1 MAGSSTGGSL
11 IRDAKL
17 KQLYATMLE
26 CRMLAQH
33 ALRLRNQRRAF
44 YSASL
49 GQEAIAVGC
58 VIDLQP
64 EDTLMLAPGGSIAGL
79 VKGAELS
86 HLMGQIYAPRGV
98 EPGLAHNIFSPS
110 SGEDEQLELAN
121 QFAQA
126 GKQKQN
132 NGVVVAFA
140 TAPAAASAR
149 WQKSLKSAAR
159 NSLPLI
165 VVVENKAGIDLP
177 LKAPRDGLTRIT
189 VDGNDVVAVYRV
201 AYESLERVRQG
212 GGPVLIEGRA
222 WQQAGKR
229 LRPGE
234 TDPLIHMERYLGARK
249 LFSKRW
255 KAELARQ
262 FSREIA
268 SARKTAR
275 YLRASPRVA
284 ND

>member
-1 MAGSSTGGSL
+1 MPSSPSCGILYVASG
-11 IRDAKL
+11 AKFL
-17 KQLYATMLE
+17 D
-26 CRMLAQH
+26 
-33 ALRLRNQRRAF
+33 
-44 YSASL
+44 
-49 GQEAIAVGC
+49 EAIV
-58 VIDLQP
+58 
-64 EDTLMLAPGGSIAGL
+64 
-79 VKGAELS
+79 
-86 HLMGQIYAPRGV
+86 
-98 EPGLAHNIFSPS
+98 
-110 SGEDEQLELAN
+110 
-121 QFAQA
+121 
-126 GKQKQN
+126 
-132 NGVVVAFA
+132 
-140 TAPAAASAR
+140 SAR
-149 WQKSLKSAAR
+149 SKKSLKFAAR
-159 NSLPLI
+159 HSLPLI
-165 VVVENKAGIDLP
+165 VVVENKAGLNLP
-177 LKAPRDGLTRIT
+177 LKVPRDGLTRIA

-212 GGPVLIEGRA
+212 GGPVLIDGRA